1 MLQNP
6 QRLVFLCSRGICL
19 LDATIDTR
27 SVHMFLLHHG
37 VVSVFYVL
45 HTRNR
50 LCLLDFPRV
59 IPMLQRMSLD
69 WAWNG
74 VMEYG
79 RDMEYGMSSYS
90 TPSVYQLTKRRRLR

>member
-6 QRLVFLCSRGICL
+6 QRLVFLCSQGICL

-27 SVHMFLLHHG
+27 SVHMFLLYHG

-59 IPMLQRMSLD
+59 IPILQRMSLGWD
-69 WAWNG
+69 WNG
-74 VMEYG
+74 VREYG
-79 RDMEYGMSSYS
+79 RAMEYGMSSLLDSECVS
-90 TPSVYQLTKRRRLR
+90 TYKKAPMR